1 VPGVYERKRTDC
13 KVLPKKR
20 EKIARPMPRFF
31 ANGQCEAD
39 KVRDIS
45 FWQIPQDVL
54 IPLAVELGDMP
65 VPDMNIQNH
74 YSSPS
79 AALLGKDVFDRPLMA
94 RLDQFQVITCG
105 FQQADEC

>member
-1 VPGVYERKRTDC
+1 MPGNV
-13 KVLPKKR
+13 
-20 EKIARPMPRFF
+20 
-31 ANGQCEAD
+31 

-45 FWQIPQDVL
+45 FWQIPQDVF

-74 YSSPS
+74 HSSPS

-94 RLDQFQVITCG
+94 RLD
-105 FQQADEC
+105 